1 MQALNVELLQWMAA
15 GQEPTPW
22 LLLAACVLARGG
34 ATLCGLI
41 TAWVVWRSPSE
52 RTHVL
57 VAWIA
62 AGVSSLLSHALAKHL
77 GMPRPFV
84 LDLTPAY
91 IAHGASAAM
100 PSTHACVMAT
110 VAFVLLCKPT
120 LRPVGAV
127 LLALA
132 VATGW
137 ARIYVGVHFPF
148 DIVAGFALAT
158 AIASVCVAAQR
169 AFRWAKTSSVVTHP
183 ASIVHGEQR

>member
-1 MQALNVELLQWMAA
+1 M
-15 GQEPTPW
+15 
-22 LLLAACVLARGG
+22 
-34 ATLCGLI
+34 
-41 TAWVVWRSPSE
+41 
-52 RTHVL
+52 
-57 VAWIA
+57 AWIA
-62 AGVSSLLSHALAKHL
+62 AGVASLLSHALAKHL

-132 VATGW
+132 AATGW

-148 DIVAGFALAT
+148 DIVAGFALAVV
-158 AIASVCVAAQR
+158 IAGVCVAAIR
-169 AFRWAKTSSVVTHP
+169 VFRWAKASSAVGHP
-183 ASIVHGEQR
+183 AAIVHGEQR